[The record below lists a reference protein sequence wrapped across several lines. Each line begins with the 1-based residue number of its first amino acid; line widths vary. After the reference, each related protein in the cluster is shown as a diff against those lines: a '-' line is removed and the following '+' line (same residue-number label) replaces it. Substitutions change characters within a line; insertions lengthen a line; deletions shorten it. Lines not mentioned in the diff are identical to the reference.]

1 MSPGLRLVAILIGM
15 GIFGYCAHS
24 IRAGRFT
31 GNYNRVY
38 LRENEPGSFWFAI
51 AICAAMGVGFIFEGA
66 TGIKF

>member
-1 MSPGLRLVAILIGM
+1 MSPALRLVAALFGV

-31 GNYNRVY
+31 GSFNRVY
-38 LRENEPGSFWFAI
+38 VREDAPGSFWFAI
-51 AICAAMGVGFIFEGA
+51 AISAAIGAAFLFEAA